1 MSFNNVLPW
10 WLLAEEHEHFLARSS
25 CCFEQ
30 EYFSATMKVLP
41 LHVIKLSKSSFDS
54 WYEGSYNE
62 YLAEKQKKYFRSL

>member
-10 WLLAEEHEHFLARSS
+10 WFLAEEHEHFLARSS

-30 EYFSATMKVLP
+30 EYFSA
-41 LHVIKLSKSSFDS
+41 
-54 WYEGSYNE
+54 YNEGSYNE